1 MLADFNNS
9 FTTASNETAILGGYA
24 TKAAVQDSNYTSY
37 RVANPR
43 YYGSRTTSSGF
54 NLPMTTGSSI
64 GKVPNVEQLGSYFI
78 YFDWVGSSN
87 PEVKNAYN
95 IHAKFMVDE
104 LGNVINP
111 GNASSSY
118 YYNLID
124 TFPDDSTPTL
134 TLYNTAGSDG
144 GSRTFSVIKPG
155 VEVWPIVYTDS
166 GSLGNNYIPT
176 ISFNNGG
183 ASLSV
188 SNFWTTGSASPSV
201 LTSSTNLSII
211 SPNSLADV
219 YQNGNPPYVYGFE
232 SASFSQVP
240 VAGTG
245 FSEPLPF
252 NILPYDEFR
261 VSGSEDLI
269 WQIVSASH
277 TYTAGV
283 STNLYVY
290 LDRAYTGS
298 YPPNYFTIKRY
309 VTNPSLV
316 LVESTSSIVNAGGGT
331 GFLLPQYTS
340 QTLTTNFNDIIQNLA
355 QKNLI

>member
-1 MLADFNNS
+1 
-9 FTTASNETAILGGYA
+9 
-24 TKAAVQDSNYTSY
+24 
-37 RVANPR
+37 
-43 YYGSRTTSSGF
+43 
-54 NLPMTTGSSI
+54 MTTGSSI

-78 YFDWVGSSN
+78 YFDWVGSAN

-95 IHAKFMVDE
+95 VHAKFMVDE

-111 GNASSSY
+111 GNSASAY
-118 YYNLID
+118 YYNLLD
-124 TFPDDSTPTL
+124 SYPDESTPTL

-144 GSRTFSVIKPG
+144 GSRSFPVIKPG

-188 SNFWTTGSASPSV
+188 SSFWTTGSASPSV
-201 LTSSTNLSII
+201 LTSSTNLSVIG
-211 SPNSLADV
+211 PNSLADV
-219 YQNGNPPYVYGFE
+219 YQDGNPPYVYGFE

-261 VSGSEDLI
+261 VSGSEDLV
-269 WQIVSASH
+269 WQVISSSH
-277 TYTAGV
+277 TYTSGS

-298 YPPNYFTIKRY
+298 YPPDYFTIRRY

-316 LVESTSSIVNAGGGT
+316 LVGSTSSIVNAGGGT
-331 GFLLPQYTS
+331 GFLLPQYKS
-340 QTLTTNFNDIIQNLA
+340 QALTTNFNDIIQNLA
-355 QKNLI
+355 SKNLI